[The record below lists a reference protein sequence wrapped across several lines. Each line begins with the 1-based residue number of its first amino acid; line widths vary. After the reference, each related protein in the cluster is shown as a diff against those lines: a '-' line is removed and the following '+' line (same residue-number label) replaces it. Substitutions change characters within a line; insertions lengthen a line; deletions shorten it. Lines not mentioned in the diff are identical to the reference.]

1 MFRSDEGPTLETL
14 AVYYPYQQYTDL
26 FIFRF
31 VWLYSAYVVHYLY
44 LTIMYFSLMEFLDEK
59 YVYPIFIL
67 VIFIIH
73 EMSKKGVLSLSTSY
87 LVPQILRFLRYV
99 N

>member
-73 EMSKKGVLSLSTSY
+73 EMRNISTNNGKKVFKLCVVFK
-87 LVPQILRFLRYV
+87 LVWK
-99 N
+99 